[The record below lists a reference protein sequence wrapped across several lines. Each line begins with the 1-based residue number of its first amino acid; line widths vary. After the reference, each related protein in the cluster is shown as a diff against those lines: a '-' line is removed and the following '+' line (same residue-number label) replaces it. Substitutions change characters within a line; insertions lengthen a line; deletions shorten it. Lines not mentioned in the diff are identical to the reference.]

1 MCIQIIIQSLIFTC
15 QVRLR
20 VFARVFARFC
30 ARFCAPESNFK
41 EEIRLAQLI
50 LHTNSENSVSIS
62 RKEKLKTENSL
73 M

>member
-1 MCIQIIIQSLIFTC
+1 MCIQIIIQSLIFPC

-20 VFARVFARFC
+20 VFAPPKAI
-30 ARFCAPESNFK
+30 FK

-50 LHTNSENSVSIS
+50 LHTNSENSVNIS

>member
-1 MCIQIIIQSLIFTC
+1 MCIQIIIQSLIFPC
-15 QVRLR
+15 QVRQR
-20 VFARVFARFC
+20 VFARVFAPPK
-30 ARFCAPESNFK
+30 AIFK

-50 LHTNSENSVSIS
+50 LHTNSENSVNIS